1 MRTIGITGGV
11 GSGKTKVL
19 AYIKDKYNCEVI
31 LADEVAHKI
40 KEPGER
46 CYSALV
52 DLLGQGVLAPDG
64 KIDKGKMAEKIF
76 GDKDLLEKVNGLMH
90 PMVKEYIL
98 EKIRLHKEE
107 GKIDFLLIEAA
118 LLIEDGYADIV
129 DELWYIHAGEGTRRQ
144 RLKASRHYSEEKI
157 AGILRR
163 QLTEEEFRSH
173 CQTVID
179 NSGALADTYGQ
190 IDRKLEEY
198 L

>member
-1 MRTIGITGGV
+1 MFFFGT
-11 GSGKTKVL
+11 
-19 AYIKDKYNCEVI
+19 
-31 LADEVAHKI
+31 
-40 KEPGER
+40 
-46 CYSALV
+46 
-52 DLLGQGVLAPDG
+52 PD
-64 KIDKGKMAEKIF
+64 F
-76 GDKDLLEKVNGLMH
+76 
-90 PMVKEYIL
+90 
-98 EKIRLHKEE
+98 
-107 GKIDFLLIEAA
+107 AA
-118 LLIEDGYADIV
+118 ASLKRLIEDGYEDIV